1 MLNLVDVLSAYGLKQ
16 TEVDHS
22 VFVRHIQS
30 GSLILAVYV
39 DDIVIT
45 GSERTGIVDLKQ
57 YFSKHFF
64 TKDLGKLGYLL
75 GIEVAR
81 SKAGIS
87 LYQRKYVTDFL
98 EQTGLLGEMWIL
110 LWIRL

>member
-1 MLNLVDVLSAYGLKQ
+1 MSQVLSAYGLKQ

-22 VFVRHIQS
+22 VFFRHIQS

-57 YFSKHFF
+57 SILVKTF
-64 TKDLGKLGYLL
+64 LPRIL
-75 GIEVAR
+75 E
-81 SKAGIS
+81 S
-87 LYQRKYVTDFL
+87 LDTCWVLK
-98 EQTGLLGEMWIL
+98 
-110 LWIRL
+110 